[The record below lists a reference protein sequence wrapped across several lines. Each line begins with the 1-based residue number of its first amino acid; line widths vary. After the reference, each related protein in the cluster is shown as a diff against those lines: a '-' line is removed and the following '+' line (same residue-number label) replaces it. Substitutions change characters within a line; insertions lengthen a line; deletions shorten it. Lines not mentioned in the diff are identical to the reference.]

1 MNMNLNAYDNVAEKL
16 DKTKTWIDL
25 RKKTIFSREIK
36 YRPYTCLLKRYDAK
50 TNTNSYFIAMLDNPQ
65 ENKKC
70 KSTTCDYYGRVKI
83 NISSIWKETYFTR
96 LGSNCNIVCKLV
108 ESDDDGEVYSID
120 V

>member
-1 MNMNLNAYDNVAEKL
+1 MNMNLNAYDNVTEKL

-36 YRPYTCLLKRYDAK
+36 HRPYSCLLKRYDAK
-50 TNTNSYFIAMLDNPQ
+50 TNTNSYFIAMLDKPQ

-70 KSTTCDYYGRVKI
+70 KHTTCDDYGRVKI

-96 LGSNCNIVCKLV
+96 LENNCNIVCKLV
-108 ESDDDGEVYSID
+108 ESCDDGEVYSID